1 MSNIHTLQLSARL
14 NDLEKRIKGAKLVEF
29 EELPTDQDLA
39 TRRLIE
45 YAKPTQM
52 LGEGVRNKH
61 IGSSFD
67 DFVQEGGLS
76 DPGDTEDEDFKM
88 SFREVLRLAKAGQ
101 QAWWTEELKNSTE
114 NHIER
119 LDEYYRQ
126 NYCDETTD

>member
-1 MSNIHTLQLSARL
+1 MSSIHTLQLSARL
-14 NDLEKRIKGAKLVEF
+14 NQLERNIREAKLVEF

-39 TRRLIE
+39 TRKLIE
-45 YAKPTQM
+45 YAKPTRM
-52 LGEGVRNKH
+52 LGENVRNKH

-67 DFVQEGGLS
+67 EFVQGGGLTEPAES
-76 DPGDTEDEDFKM
+76 EDEDFKM
-88 SFREVLRLAKAGQ
+88 SFREVLRLAKSGQ

>member
-1 MSNIHTLQLSARL
+1 MSGYHTLKLSKAL
-14 NDLEKRIKGAKLVEF
+14 DDLEHRIKTAKVVEVQYHPS
-29 EELPTDQDLA
+29 EEDLA
-39 TRRLIE
+39 IRKMIE
-45 YAKPTQM
+45 YARPTQV

-88 SFREVLRLAKAGQ
+88 SFREVLRLAKSGQ
-101 QAWWTEELKNSTE
+101 QSWWTDELKESTDT
-114 NHIER
+114 HIER

-126 NYCDETTD
+126 NYSDETID

>member
-88 SFREVLRLAKAGQ
+88 SFREVLRLAKSGQ
-101 QAWWTEELKNSTE
+101 QSWWTDNLKESTDT
-114 NHIER
+114 HIER